1 MRKTLL
7 RLMPA
12 TAIIISIAMLE
23 TQTFGSSMPTTSLV
37 VAQSD
42 NTQAPPQSA
51 PGPAVLNR
59 EIAAAPG
66 EKSEEHFDQA
76 RESFLKKDT
85 HAAAIGILKGAAFL
99 KFQASRATGE
109 AKKVLTASERE
120 LERLAGGVEKG
131 TVTSVQDLR
140 RAFARADRA
149 LAEEHL
155 QNAVESWSKKEVDRT
170 GQELKSAADDVELAL
185 SWAGHKLNTTTEAA
199 VKGAHAA
206 AAKLTEGAAWTRAEV
221 GKGLDAMSKEV
232 GKLRERV

>member
-1 MRKTLL
+1 MRKTVL

-12 TAIIISIAMLE
+12 LAIIISLAMLE

-37 VAQSD
+37 VAQTD
-42 NTQAPPQSA
+42 NTQAPSQPI

-59 EIAAAPG
+59 KIAAVP
-66 EKSEEHFDQA
+66 EDQSEEHFDQA
-76 RESFLKKDT
+76 RASFLKKDT
-85 HAAAIGILKGAAFL
+85 HAAAIEILKGAAFL
-99 KFQASRATGE
+99 KLQASRASGE
-109 AKKVLTASERE
+109 ARKALTASERE

-149 LAEEHL
+149 LAEEHF
-155 QNAVESWSKKEVDRT
+155 QNAVESWSKKEVNKT
-170 GQELKSAADDVELAL
+170 GQELKSAADDVELAW
-185 SWAGHKLNTTTEAA
+185 SWSGHKLNATTEAA
-199 VKGAHAA
+199 VKDAHAV
-206 AAKLTEGAAWTRAEV
+206 AAKLTEGAGWTRQEV